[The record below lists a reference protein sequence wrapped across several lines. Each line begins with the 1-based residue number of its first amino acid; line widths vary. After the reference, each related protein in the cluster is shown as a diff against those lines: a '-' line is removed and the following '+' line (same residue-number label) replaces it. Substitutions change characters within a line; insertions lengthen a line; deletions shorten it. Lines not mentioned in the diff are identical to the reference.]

1 MDVTL
6 DHKLT
11 QIKLNKMKPHV
22 IRRFIADIRVQIS
35 DYRLLAYSKR
45 GSLVA
50 RVASTEANKLE
61 EKLHIALGIKN
72 DKNNQTS

>member
-22 IRRFIADIRVQIS
+22 IRRFIEDIKIQIS
-35 DYRLLAYSKR
+35 GYRSLAYKHK
-45 GSLVA
+45 GTVVG

-61 EKLHIALGIKN
+61 ERLCMSLGIKN
-72 DKNNQTS
+72 EQ